1 MRLTPLIAACLL
13 CGSMS
18 AQKPATNKSSQPSAS
33 PTSTSKPTSS
43 STAGQSIVKLT
54 NKDTLWL
61 TVEQGEKVIHHMVKP
76 KETLFSLAKFY
87 SLSLEELY
95 EYNSTFQTDPVLRAG
110 GFVRIP
116 IPNKAI
122 KRYKIPGFVN
132 SKHAVICYVVQP
144 GDNLYQICKRNF
156 DMPVDTI
163 LKRNKLKNNNIQP
176 GQAIHMGWMGVEGIP
191 LEWRKSKVPT
201 ANDVLG
207 AQFGQQKVKY
217 KEVSSQGICHWNPD
231 NSEKGD
237 LYALHR
243 EAAIGT
249 IISVTNPANKS
260 TTFAKVIGRI
270 PPNLPNHVE
279 VVLSPA
285 AAKRLGAK
293 QNEFMS
299 RVKFLK

>member
-1 MRLTPLIAACLL
+1 MRLTPLFAACFLAGSLL
-13 CGSMS
+13 
-18 AQKPATNKSSQPSAS
+18 AQQPKDNQKSQPSPS
-33 PTSTSKPTSS
+33 SYSTS
-43 STAGQSIVKLT
+43 GQPAIKLT
-54 NKDTLWL
+54 SKDTLWL
-61 TVEQGEKVIHHMVKP
+61 TVENGEKVIHHSVKP

-122 KRYKIPGFVN
+122 KRYKTNGFVN
-132 SKHAVICYVVQP
+132 AKHATICYVVQP

-163 LKRNKLKNNNIQP
+163 VKRNKLKNNGIQP

-191 LEWRKSKVPT
+191 LAWRKSKTPT
-201 ANDVLG
+201 ANDVL
-207 AQFGQQKVKY
+207 AERFGQQKVKY

-249 IISVTNPANKS
+249 VISVTNPANKI

-270 PPNLPNHVE
+270 PPNIPNHVE

-285 AAKRLGAK
+285 AARRLGAK